1 MYVIWF
7 ESRNL
12 FLFYTKAFN
21 ARKRFWYRTILLVE
35 LSCFAIYVILR
46 LIIMALAFTS
56 LRALPVGSYTTVE
69 WVMSIPHV

>member
-12 FLFYTKAFN
+12 FPFYTKAFN
-21 ARKRFWYRTILLVE
+21 ARKSFWCRVILLVE
-35 LSCFAIYVILR
+35 FFCFVIYVILR
-46 LIIMALAFTS
+46 LAIMVLAFTS